1 MGEYLMDT
9 NVISGYFSETL
20 SESALDFLGEVID
33 NIPNLSVITEIE
45 ALSWINADK
54 NKERILR
61 EFIGDSTILGV
72 TPQVVQQC
80 VSIRR
85 SRKIKTPD
93 AIIAATAIV
102 NNLILISS
110 DANFEGVQGLRIIN
124 PRNI

>member
-1 MGEYLMDT
+1 MGEYLIDT

-61 EFIGDSTILGV
+61 EFTGDSTIWGV

>member
-1 MGEYLMDT
+1 MGEYLIDT

-20 SESALDFLGEVID
+20 SVSAIDFLGKVID
-33 NIPNLSVITEIE
+33 NVPNLSVITEIE

-54 NKERILR
+54 DKERILR

>member
-1 MGEYLMDT
+1 MGEYLIDT

-20 SESALDFLGEVID
+20 SVSALDFLGKVID
-33 NIPNLSVITEIE
+33 NVPNLSVITEIE

-54 NKERILR
+54 DKERILR
-61 EFIGDSTILGV
+61 EFIGDSTIWGV

-85 SRKIKTPD
+85 SRKIKTPN

>member
-1 MGEYLMDT
+1 MGEYLIDT
-9 NVISGYFSETL
+9 NLISGYFSETL
-20 SESALDFLGEVID
+20 SVSALDFLGKVID
-33 NIPNLSVITEIE
+33 NVPNLSVITEIE

-54 NKERILR
+54 DKERILR

>member
-1 MGEYLMDT
+1 MGEYLIDT

-20 SESALDFLGEVID
+20 SVSALDFLGKVID
-33 NIPNLSVITEIE
+33 NVPNLSVITEIE

-54 NKERILR
+54 DKERILR

>member
-1 MGEYLMDT
+1 MGEYLIDT

-20 SESALDFLGEVID
+20 SESALDFLGVVID

-61 EFIGDSTILGV
+61 EFIGDSTIWGV

-93 AIIAATAIV
+93 AIIASTAIV

>member
-1 MGEYLMDT
+1 MGEYLIDT

-45 ALSWINADK
+45 ALSWINEDK

-72 TPQVVQQC
+72 TPQVVREC

>member
-45 ALSWINADK
+45 ALSWINEDK

-72 TPQVVQQC
+72 TPQVVREC